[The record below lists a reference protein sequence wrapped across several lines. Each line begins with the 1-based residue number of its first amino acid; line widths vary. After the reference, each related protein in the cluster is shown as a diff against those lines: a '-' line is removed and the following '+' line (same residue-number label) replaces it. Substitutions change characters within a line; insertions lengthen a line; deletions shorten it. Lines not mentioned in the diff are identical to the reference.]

1 MKVIEHFADVRVTGA
16 VLDDAHAVL
25 VGTPFDHFDADMAN
39 APLIH
44 GGARRFVEI
53 DGVGADER
61 TAVVIDLIEDAGLF
75 GDAEEGAFG
84 VARPIGGG
92 AADVAE
98 AERGADSA

>member
-16 VLDDAHAVL
+16 VLDDGHAVL
-25 VGTPFDHFDADMAN
+25 VGAPLEHFDADMAN

-53 DGVGADER
+53 DGIGADER
-61 TAVVIDLIEDAGLF
+61 AAVVIDLIEDAGLF

-84 VARPIGGG
+84 IARPIGGG

>member
-1 MKVIEHFADVRVTGA
+1 MKVIEHFTDVRVTGA

-25 VGTPFDHFDADMAN
+25 VGTPLDHFDADMAN

-44 GGARRFVEI
+44 GGARGFVEI

-61 TAVVIDLIEDAGLF
+61 AAVVIDLIEDAGLF

-84 VARPIGGG
+84 IARPIGCGT
-92 AADVAE
+92 ANVAE